1 MNMPCAVVSEHRFA
15 AYRSLR
21 SMRELSGQL
30 EDSLQQLVDARLLL
44 LACLEPCMSPE
55 AQQAANDSIALG
67 VRLETLYLA
76 NERQIACIE
85 NLLRESP

>member
-1 MNMPCAVVSEHRFA
+1 MNMPCTVVSEHRFA

-21 SMRELSGQL
+21 SMRELSEQL
-30 EDSLQQLVDARLLL
+30 EDSLQKLVDARLLL
-44 LACLEPCMSPE
+44 LSSLEHCMSPE
-55 AQQAANDSIALG
+55 AHQAASDSISLG